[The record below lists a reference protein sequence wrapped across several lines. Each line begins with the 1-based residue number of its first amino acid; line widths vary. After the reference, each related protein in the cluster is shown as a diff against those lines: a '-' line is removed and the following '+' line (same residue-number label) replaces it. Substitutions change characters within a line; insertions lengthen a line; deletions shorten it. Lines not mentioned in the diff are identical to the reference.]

1 MKTVNIFGLFEMS
14 NADFLIVLFS
24 LLCFSLLNLIVI
36 FTLDWIN
43 SKRFKVKEISFNPEN
58 GTV

>member
-1 MKTVNIFGLFEMS
+1 MKTVNILGLFEM
-14 NADFLIVLFS
+14 NNVDFLIGLYC

-43 SKRFKVKEISFNPEN
+43 SKRFKINEISFDPKK

>member
-1 MKTVNIFGLFEMS
+1 MKTVNIFGLFEMN
-14 NADFLIVLFS
+14 NADFLISLYC

-43 SKRFKVKEISFNPEN
+43 SKRFKVNEISFDPKKD
-58 GTV
+58 TV

>member
-24 LLCFSLLNLIVI
+24 VLCFALLNLIVI
-36 FTLDWIN
+36 FTLNLIN
-43 SKRFKVKEISFNPEN
+43 TKRFKVNQISFKPEK
-58 GTV
+58 GMK

>member
-1 MKTVNIFGLFEMS
+1 MKNVNIFGLFEMS

-43 SKRFKVKEISFNPEN
+43 SKRFKVNEISFNPEN